1 MFLTVLF
8 LLSVFLPNV
17 GFPSFLPTDNQPI
30 APLIGLI
37 LLLIRRNTKLSS
49 LNLWIFYS
57 FLVLAALCFV
67 SISCSFVPDIL
78 RQSISYILIALVIL
92 TSSTLNIEQRTLKVF
107 FYSYI
112 SLVFIGFIMNILF
125 PSFVNLF
132 VLRQSLDVGH
142 RALSSFYSEPAFL
155 CQTVIL
161 LGLFMTF
168 FTSIKRQHIIFPC
181 FLCLLP
187 GAAGQIFLSFFVYSP
202 SLVLPLLTL
211 SSQFKQYIS
220 TFYILKRRNVLS
232 LIIISPLVAFF
243 VWFLISR
250 NVLKHFFGIFNTLF
264 LASTSV
270 IVNDSA
276 SYKMSG
282 YFFSALFP
290 FSYPFDLCVQKVT
303 FLDPYYPNAMQ
314 SWQSISDLFFSR
326 VGFGTYL
333 YSTYGNILVD
343 FTFIGLIFTLFL
355 FFFVFQRIYRFKAF
369 SPLLRFSCFLFV
381 IISLF
386 SVSGI
391 AYWPSWFILGY
402 IFNKNCRLFGF
413 YS

>member
-1 MFLTVLF
+1 M
-8 LLSVFLPNV
+8 
-17 GFPSFLPTDNQPI
+17 
-30 APLIGLI
+30 
-37 LLLIRRNTKLSS
+37 
-49 LNLWIFYS
+49 
-57 FLVLAALCFV
+57 
-67 SISCSFVPDIL
+67 
-78 RQSISYILIALVIL
+78 
-92 TSSTLNIEQRTLKVF
+92 
-107 FYSYI
+107 
-112 SLVFIGFIMNILF
+112 
-125 PSFVNLF
+125 
-132 VLRQSLDVGH
+132 
-142 RALSSFYSEPAFL
+142 
-155 CQTVIL
+155 
-161 LGLFMTF
+161 
-168 FTSIKRQHIIFPC
+168 
-181 FLCLLP
+181 P

-326 VGFGTYL
+326 VGLEPIFIRLTVIYWL
-333 YSTYGNILVD
+333 ILH
-343 FTFIGLIFTLFL
+343 
-355 FFFVFQRIYRFKAF
+355 
-369 SPLLRFSCFLFV
+369 LLV
-381 IISLF
+381 
-386 SVSGI
+386 
-391 AYWPSWFILGY
+391 
-402 IFNKNCRLFGF
+402 
-413 YS
+413 